1 MQELLQLIPD
11 VKTVKTAL
19 NGEEA
24 LDVIQANAKTP
35 FDIIFLD
42 IHMPIMD
49 GLATVK
55 ELRERHQK
63 GLLNLSKTKILA
75 LSAITADQ
83 FRLQESSTMF
93 DSFMEKPINF

>member
-11 VKTVKTAL
+11 VKTIKTAL

-49 GLATVK
+49 GPATVM
-55 ELRERHQK
+55 ELRQRHEK
-63 GLLNLSKTKILA
+63 GSLNLSRTKILA

-83 FRLQESSTMF
+83 FRLQESSAMF

>member
-1 MQELLQLIPD
+1 MQELLQLIPE
-11 VKTVKTAL
+11 VKTIKTAL

-24 LDVIQANAKTP
+24 LDVIQANAKTQ

-49 GLATVK
+49 GPATVK
-55 ELRERHQK
+55 ELRERHER

-83 FRLQESSTMF
+83 FRLQESSPMF